1 MLRGEFMERASVP
14 VGTLRAAVAGFV
26 CLYYGN
32 TGSSWLLSA
41 LNGSPSI
48 HVPGFEPIEDWAWDV
63 TAEVRL
69 RWLETVL
76 SPPEDRTGD
85 EYARWLAAVRESPQ
99 VTEDPTRHDFSLTGL
114 KMNDLA
120 VDHPEPLID
129 IIERTDSKVIH
140 LVRRNRLK
148 HALSMHRYHD
158 EEKSQFHGQERYAP
172 TRIDFSRFRDWIL
185 ESERLHGL
193 ADRLGERCEARLG
206 SERVFNLA
214 YEDFTD
220 AAGKQQTLTRLADFL
235 GIPDDFGDGEYTKAT
250 PDSLRAAIANY
261 PTFHLRYRLTR
272 HAKHLD

>member
-1 MLRGEFMERASVP
+1 MFRGDAMEQASVP
-14 VGTLRAAVAGFV
+14 VGTLPAAVAGFV

-41 LNGSPSI
+41 LDGSPAI

-63 TAEVRL
+63 SAEERL

-76 SPPEDRTGD
+76 SPPEERGGD

-99 VTEDPTRHDFSLTGL
+99 VTEDPTDHGFSLTGL

-120 VDHPEPLID
+120 IVEADAVID
-129 IIERTDSKVIH
+129 IIDRTGSKVIH
-140 LVRRNRLK
+140 LARNNRLK

-158 EEKSQFHGQERYAP
+158 EDKSQFHGKDRYAP
-172 TRIDFSRFRDWIL
+172 THIRFGRFNDWIR
-185 ESERLHGL
+185 ESERLH
-193 ADRLGERCEARLG
+193 RLGVQLGEQCEARLG
-206 SERVFNLA
+206 VDRVFHLA

-220 AAGKQQTLTRLADFL
+220 AEGKQQTLNRLADFL
-235 GIPDDFGDGEYTKAT
+235 GIPADFGEGEYAKAT
-250 PDSLRAAIANY
+250 PDSLPDAIANY
-261 PTFHLRYRLTR
+261 PTFRLRYRLTR

>member
-1 MLRGEFMERASVP
+1 M
-14 VGTLRAAVAGFV
+14 GTLPAAVAGFV

-41 LNGSPSI
+41 LDGSPAI

-63 TAEVRL
+63 TAEERF

-85 EYARWLAAVRESPQ
+85 EYVRWLAAVRESPQ
-99 VTEDPTRHDFSLTGL
+99 VIEDPTDRDFVLTGL

-120 VDHPEPLID
+120 VVDPETLIG
-129 IIERTDSKVIH
+129 IIDRTGSKVIH

-158 EEKSQFHGQERYAP
+158 EDKSQFHGENQYSP
-172 TRIDFSRFRDWIL
+172 THVRFGRFEHWVR
-185 ESERLHGL
+185 ESERLHRLGV
-193 ADRLGERCEARLG
+193 RLGEQCEERLG
-206 SERVFNLA
+206 TDRVFHLA

-220 AAGKQQTLTRLADFL
+220 SAGKQQTLTRLADFL
-235 GIPDDFGDGEYTKAT
+235 GIPEEFGDGEYAKAT

-261 PTFHLRYRLTR
+261 PTFRLRYRLTR